1 MTDTFGHPLEVWE
14 KAREEAR
21 QVLIQCAKEDR
32 TIAALELV
40 REILTISLGPRSR
53 AFSEMLNQIAF
64 AEYAAGRGIL
74 TVMVVAKGRKMPG
87 PGFFK
92 FALEVG
98 LRFTSKREFRTQ
110 ERNRVVDYWQSV
122 QEDCER
128 RDMRKILITG
138 MSGLIG
144 GILRSHLE
152 SLGGYEL
159 TALNRRPVD
168 GVRTI
173 QADIS
178 DLESIRPAFAG
189 QDVVVHLAAHV
200 ASEPMDDV
208 VRGNL
213 AGTWNVYEAARQA
226 DVKRVVFAS
235 SGDTIRGV
243 DHDPPYSQIIAGD
256 YEAVSRWEWPKVTKE
271 LVRPGTI
278 YGASK
283 VWGEVLGRVYSA
295 DYGLSVL
302 CVRIGACPAENR
314 PRSDREFAAWLS
326 HRDVADILHRCI
338 EAPDDLLYDIF
349 FAVSNNKW
357 NYRDIE
363 HARHVLGY
371 VPQDSAEDYR

>member
-1 MTDTFGHPLEVWE
+1 M
-14 KAREEAR
+14 K
-21 QVLIQCAKEDR
+21 
-32 TIAALELV
+32 
-40 REILTISLGPRSR
+40 
-53 AFSEMLNQIAF
+53 
-64 AEYAAGRGIL
+64 
-74 TVMVVAKGRKMPG
+74 
-87 PGFFK
+87 
-92 FALEVG
+92 
-98 LRFTSKREFRTQ
+98 
-110 ERNRVVDYWQSV
+110 
-122 QEDCER
+122 
-128 RDMRKILITG
+128 KILITG

-152 SLGGYEL
+152 SLRGYEL

-168 GVRTI
+168 GVRTV
-173 QADIS
+173 QADIG
-178 DLESIRPAFAG
+178 DLESIRPAFDG

-213 AGTWNVYEAARQA
+213 TGTWNVYEAARQA
-226 DVKRVVFAS
+226 GVKRVVFAS

-302 CVRIGACPAENR
+302 CVRIGACPAANR
-314 PRSDREFAAWLS
+314 PTTTREFAAWLS

-349 FAVSNNKW
+349 FAVSDNKW

-363 HARHVLGY
+363 HARRVLGY
-371 VPQDSAEDYR
+371 VPQDSAEDYRG